1 METIPTDFD
10 ALVSSNSRT
19 MINITGAGTYFFSSF
34 FGRWEQLFFLVLP
47 RMRREALFSGFVEI
61 GRFEPLSVVGA
72 RE

>member
-1 METIPTDFD
+1 
-10 ALVSSNSRT
+10 